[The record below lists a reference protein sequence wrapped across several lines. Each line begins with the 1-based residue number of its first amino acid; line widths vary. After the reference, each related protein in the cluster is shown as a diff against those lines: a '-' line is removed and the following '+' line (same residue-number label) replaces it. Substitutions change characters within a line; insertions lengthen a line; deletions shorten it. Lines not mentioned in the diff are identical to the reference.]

1 MTPRSTSSA
10 AEHRSED
17 AADPDQT
24 DRPAKTS
31 SAGQHAKRARPKP
44 SDGAAADAGAAP
56 RRVSP
61 GGLDKMRLTGDR
73 LMVRMPEDR
82 ERRSKAGLL
91 IPATAAAT
99 HKRCIWSDV
108 VLVGPDTRSVRTG
121 DLVLFIPQS
130 GVEVEVDAETF
141 LLLRERDVQAVAS
154 ERVDP
159 HAGQYL

>member
-61 GGLDKMRLTGDR
+61 GGLDKMRLTGD
-73 LMVRMPEDR
+73 
-82 ERRSKAGLL
+82 
-91 IPATAAAT
+91 
-99 HKRCIWSDV
+99 
-108 VLVGPDTRSVRTG
+108 
-121 DLVLFIPQS
+121 LVLFIPQS